1 LYSKEINQIQQL
13 HMKKILLLV
22 STFFFLFF
30 QSSFAQSKKI
40 KGVITDV
47 NNTPL
52 SGTAIAVKGT
62 TNGTA
67 TDSQGAFS
75 LTVPGDAILVISH
88 VGYTT
93 KEVSADGRTFIS
105 ETLTSKESQL
115 ENVVVIG
122 YQTASKKSVTTA
134 ISSISAKE
142 IKSYSTGNVANAIQ
156 GKMPGVQVF
165 SGAGTPGSQ
174 PTIVIRGLS
183 SLTGNTTPLVIVD
196 GNEIG
201 YNSLNFINP
210 NDIETVDVLKD
221 ASASAIYGSRA
232 GQGVILITTKRGKG
246 KPRIN
251 FEASTGIDQVPKVKL
266 ADASE
271 YVRIMNQIAAN
282 SGAAP
287 YFPNPSNVTNNDY
300 WNSTFD
306 NGLRQNYNLSI
317 TGGKEGLSLYGSI
330 GYYDQDSY
338 YATKNGGN
346 WSKITARFNA
356 DMTIS
361 KVFKIGLNISPSY
374 QKWLNTQSMY
384 KTAYTMDPTTEPFK
398 SEDSVL
404 KSIPAGYMNMTA
416 FNPYYSMPNRSPF
429 SGTINPDFYFRTNF
443 GNNEA
448 MGAEYGAYFQITPI
462 KDLVIKTAFEGFANA
477 SSSTDYNPK
486 YYLAS
491 NSNNKEDNEYEATSQ
506 NRRWKLTNT
515 VNYKKQIGKHNID
528 ILVGQSADDYTNKGT
543 SLTKKGIPYDL
554 EAYRYVS
561 AAPTLVSASGYYQP
575 GAASFGKMISYF
587 GSLRY
592 NYKEKYYVAGTMRA
606 DASSLVNPLY
616 RWGYFPTV
624 SAAWIISEEP
634 FFQTLKNKI
643 DFLKIR
649 TSWGRAGGNLP
660 GSVGAYLS
668 TVGPTTYPD
677 ANGNPVTGYIPSNIA
692 NPEIKWEIQEDYTI
706 GLDVTAF
713 QNKLNLTVE
722 TYMRKPQNLLVNVNV
737 DPVLGYPQGYIPV
750 QPTNVGK
757 LTTKGIDL
765 SVGYKDNITSKL
777 NFGANLTLSHF
788 KSITDYAGNAD
799 PVRYGLNNDVITTFR
814 SRLTAGHE
822 PGAWYGYKVDG
833 VFQTDAEAAAYESKN
848 GEALQPLAKAGD
860 LKFRDVNNDG
870 VIDNKDLTDLG
881 SAWPKLTGG
890 LTLTL
895 GYGHFD
901 FRAELYGSYGQKYN
915 NGYDLLMNGTG
926 HYNFMAGLGDK
937 FWHGEGTSNTFPI
950 LKSTDPNGNFS
961 KMSSFMIED
970 ASFTRLRLLQV
981 GYTLPNNFIKG
992 INNFRIYISAQN
1004 LFTLTKYSG
1013 LNPELPF
1020 QGIGLNGID
1029 DFQAPQP
1036 KSYLAGISVSF

>member
-1 LYSKEINQIQQL
+1 
-13 HMKKILLLV
+13 MKKILLQIWML
-22 STFFFLFF
+22 FPLFF
-30 QSSFAQSKKI
+30 GTSFAQSTI
-40 KGVITDV
+40 KGVITDQ
-47 NNTPL
+47 NQSPL
-52 SGTAIAVKGT
+52 PGTAISVKGT
-62 TNGTA
+62 SLGTA
-67 TDSQGAFS
+67 TNLQGSFS
-75 LTVPGDAILVISH
+75 INAPANAILIISH
-88 VGYTT
+88 VGYIT
-93 KEVSADGRTFIS
+93 KEVSVGNKAFIS
-105 ETLTSKESQL
+105 ESLIQKEDQL

-134 ISSISAKE
+134 ISSVDASE
-142 IKSYSTGNVANAIQ
+142 IKSYSTGNVASAIQ
-156 GKMPGVQVF
+156 GKLPGVQIF

-174 PTIVIRGLS
+174 PTIIIRGLS

-201 YNSLNFINP
+201 YNGLNFINP

-221 ASASAIYGSRA
+221 ASASAIYGSRG

-246 KPRIN
+246 KMKIN
-251 FEASTGIDQVPKVKL
+251 FEASTGIDKVPKIKL

-271 YVRIMNQIAAN
+271 YVRIMNEIAAN

-287 YFPNPSNVTNNDY
+287 YFPNPSAIANHDY
-300 WNSTFD
+300 WASTFD
-306 NGLRQNYNLSI
+306 AGLRQNYNLSM
-317 TGGKEGLSLYGSI
+317 TGGKGGLSLYGSI
-330 GYYDQDSY
+330 GYYKQNSY
-338 YATKNGGN
+338 YASKNGGD

-361 KVFKIGLNISPSY
+361 KVFKVGLNVSPSY

-384 KTAYTMDPTTEPFK
+384 KTAYTMDPTIAPYKT
-398 SEDSVL
+398 EDSVY
-404 KSIPAGYMNMTA
+404 KSIPNGYMDMTA
-416 FNPYYSMPNRSPF
+416 FNPYYSLPNRSSF
-429 SGTINPDFYFRTNF
+429 SGTVNPDFYFRTNF

-448 MGAEYGAYFQITPI
+448 MGAEYGAYFQITPL
-462 KDLVIKTAFEGFANA
+462 KDLVIKTSFEGFANA
-477 SSSTDYNPK
+477 NSSTNYSPK
-486 YYLAS
+486 FYLAS
-491 NSNNKEDNEYEATSQ
+491 NSNSKEDNESESTSQ
-506 NRRWKLTNT
+506 NRRWKITNT
-515 VNYKKQIGKHNID
+515 INYKKNFGQHHID
-528 ILVGQSADDYTNKGT
+528 VLAGQSADDYTVKGT
-543 SLTKKGIPYDL
+543 SVTKKGIPYDL

-561 AAPTLVSASGYYQP
+561 AAPTLVTASGYYQP
-575 GAASFGKMISYF
+575 GSAPFGKMSSYF
-587 GSLRY
+587 GSVRY
-592 NYKEKYYVAGTMRA
+592 NFKQKYYLSGTMRA

-624 SAAWIISEEP
+624 SAAWIISEEA
-634 FFQTLKNKI
+634 FFNQVKDKI

-677 ANGNPVTGYIPSNIA
+677 ANGNPITGYVPSNIA
-692 NPEIKWEIQEDYTI
+692 NPQIKWEIQEDYTI
-706 GLDVTAF
+706 GLDMTALH
-713 QNKLNLTVE
+713 NKLDLTLE
-722 TYMRKPQNLLVNVNV
+722 AYKRKPQNLLVNVNV

-757 LTTKGIDL
+757 LTTNGFDL

-777 NFGANLTLSHF
+777 RFGTNLTLSHF

-799 PVRYGLNNDVITTFR
+799 PVRYGVNNDVITTFR

-822 PGAWYGYKVDG
+822 PGAWYGYIVDG
-833 VFQTDAEAAAYESKN
+833 VFQTDAEAAAYTNKAGES
-848 GEALQPLAKAGD
+848 LQPLAKAGD
-860 LKFRDVNNDG
+860 LKFRDINGDG
-870 VIDNKDLTDLG
+870 LIDNKDLTDIG

-895 GYGHFD
+895 NYGQFD

-915 NGYDLLMNGTG
+915 NGYNLLMNGTG
-926 HYNFMAGLGDK
+926 HYNFMSGLGDK
-937 FWHGEGTSNTFPI
+937 FWHGEGTSNSFPI

-961 KMSSFMIED
+961 KMSTFLVED
-970 ASFTRLRLLQV
+970 ASFTRLRLLQI
-981 GYTLPNNFIKG
+981 GYTIPENLIKG
-992 INNFRIYISAQN
+992 VNTFRIYISAQN
-1004 LFTLTKYSG
+1004 LFTVTKYSG

-1036 KSYLAGISVSF
+1036 KSYLIGINLSL